1 MQSNDQV
8 GVDNGSTQHA
18 APPGRWWREA
28 EFWLALLLAL
38 AIYGTRLTD
47 LTIRGEEPRWACV
60 AQEMIDSGDYV
71 VPRLQGKPFPDRPPL
86 NSWAMIAASKVT
98 GELNLAAI
106 RLPSVLATL
115 LTVVLIYLYGRSYM
129 SPSGSLVAA
138 AAYATLGLV
147 LQLGRVAE
155 SDALL
160 TLFSSAALL
169 IWHYAYD
176 RRQDPRLA
184 WLVGYSLAALA
195 ALCKGPQ
202 GPVYFVAIT
211 GVYLVVRRDWRF
223 LFSRWHLAG
232 AAMFVAIIAAWQV
245 PFAIALDPAAA
256 LRVWTEEGN
265 LGSRFE
271 VARWR
276 KLLEHWAVFPLEVF
290 GSLLPWSF
298 LLPVLATRWFWSCT
312 GGARPMA
319 VFAIAALAIALPTC
333 WIPVESRPRYLMSL
347 YPCVALL
354 VGLIVER
361 SCAAEQIGWW
371 RRSWDNYV
379 VTGIFVVLAAPMT
392 LAAISVFARRHLH
405 GLEQAISGAMLAGIA
420 IAGLTAAAL
429 AHWSR
434 WRSQRWRASVGM
446 LSLAGFMG
454 LSYTSVVVNLQKHT
468 SNNPSD
474 AIASIRAALPTGER
488 LVSFGR
494 VHHLFAH
501 YYQDPIALVELA
513 DNTAPADSSATY
525 FCVSVDPGFETPV
538 IPFEWE
544 LLAEVSCE
552 RARSDNPQAKVIVG
566 RRISAVRADPCVL
579 RSSMPPSDRLRSRL
593 PTSDATD
600 LLRGA

>member
-1 MQSNDQV
+1 MQSMDQH
-8 GVDNGSTQHA
+8 GMDNESPPRA

-28 EFWLALLLAL
+28 EFWLAILLAI
-38 AIYGTRLTD
+38 AIYGTRLTE

-60 AQEMIDSGDYV
+60 AQEMINSGDYV

-86 NSWAMIAASKVT
+86 NSWAMVAAST
-98 GELNLAAI
+98 LSGELNLTAV

-115 LTVVLIYLYGRSYM
+115 LTVTLIYLYGRSYM
-129 SPSGSLVAA
+129 SPGGALVAA
-138 AAYATLGLV
+138 AAYATLGQV

-160 TLFSSAALL
+160 TLFLSGALL
-169 IWHYAYD
+169 TWHYAYD
-176 RRQDPRLA
+176 RRRDARLA

-211 GVYLVVRRDWRF
+211 AAYLVVRQDWRF

-232 AAMFVAIIAAWQV
+232 VATFVAIVAVWQV

-256 LRVWTEEGN
+256 LRVWTEEGY
-265 LGSRFE
+265 LGSRFQ
-271 VARWR
+271 VADWSQAF
-276 KLLEHWAVFPLEVF
+276 EHWAVFPLEVF

-298 LLPVLATRWFWSCT
+298 LLPVLTTRWFWNCT

-319 VFAIAALAIALPTC
+319 VFAITALAVALPTC
-333 WIPVESRPRYLMSL
+333 WLPVESRPRYLMSL

-361 SCAAEQIGWW
+361 SCAAEQVGWW

-379 VTGIFVVLAAPMT
+379 VTGIFIVLAAPVA
-392 LAAISVFARRHLH
+392 LAAVVYFGRGRLQDVEHAV
-405 GLEQAISGAMLAGIA
+405 SGTLLVGIA
-420 IAGLTAAAL
+420 IAALLAAAL

-434 WRSQRWRASVGM
+434 SLTPRWRASMGM
-446 LSLAGFMG
+446 LSLAGFLG
-454 LSYTSVVVNLQKHT
+454 LSYITVVVNLQSHT
-468 SNNPSD
+468 SNDPSD
-474 AIASIRAALPTGER
+474 AIASIRASLPAGQR

-501 YYQDPIALVELA
+501 YYQEPIALVELSE
-513 DNTAPADSSATY
+513 NTAPANCAATY
-525 FCVSVDPGFETPV
+525 FCVSVDPGFETPT

-552 RARSDNPQAKVIVG
+552 RARSDNPRAKVLVG
-566 RRISAVRADPCVL
+566 RRVSALARRPLRPAVIDAAVRP
-579 RSSMPPSDRLRSRL
+579 
-593 PTSDATD
+593 ATLEAVVD
-600 LLRGA
+600 QRD